1 MKEKKLIWVLLGCAV
16 IIGAVAAIFFG
27 MKGKKAADEE
37 NVITAMYVPYGE
49 GFHIF
54 VSEEIGAFVVT
65 ADKETLEVKN
75 AGGQKISFDQLAK
88 GNVVKIYG
96 NGAMA
101 ESYPGQYP
109 GVSRIEVVKEGSP
122 SDADQYQ
129 GIIDEIYSEPDPS
142 EPPTMQVEYTTELAN
157 AVVFINRGGYEWVYM
172 DKDGLSNAV
181 VADSTPVLDWGDLLA
196 DIVLSEPTDLI
207 LSFTEKPQEV
217 EAVRYDSSL
226 LGKGSEMPEGEKAVV
241 AEKDGQLVME
251 GVEGGYVYEITA
263 VWENGRAT
271 FGFITV
277 KR

>member
-1 MKEKKLIWVLLGCAV
+1 MI
-16 IIGAVAAIFFG
+16 
-27 MKGKKAADEE
+27 
-37 NVITAMYVPYGE
+37 
-49 GFHIF
+49 
-54 VSEEIGAFVVT
+54 
-65 ADKETLEVKN
+65 
-75 AGGQKISFDQLAK
+75 
-88 GNVVKIYG
+88 
-96 NGAMA
+96 
-101 ESYPGQYP
+101 
-109 GVSRIEVVKEGSP
+109 
-122 SDADQYQ
+122 
-129 GIIDEIYSEPDPS
+129 
-142 EPPTMQVEYTTELAN
+142 
-157 AVVFINRGGYEWVYM
+157 
-172 DKDGLSNAV
+172 NAV
-181 VADSTPVLDWGDLLA
+181 VAYSTPVLDLGDLLA